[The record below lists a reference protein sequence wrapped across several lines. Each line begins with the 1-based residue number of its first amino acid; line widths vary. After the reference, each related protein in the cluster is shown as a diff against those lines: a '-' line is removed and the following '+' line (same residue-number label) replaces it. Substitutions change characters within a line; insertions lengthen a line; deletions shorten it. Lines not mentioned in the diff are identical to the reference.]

1 MADIDL
7 HRVHNLGLEKA
18 RALAEKMAGDLGRRF
33 GLQGDWEGNV
43 LRFARP
49 GLNGS
54 LAVTAKDLRLSV
66 TLGLLMKAMK
76 GSIERAVAQEIDGV
90 FAKAAAEPAPRAA
103 AKAGAKPKEPRARP
117 KKGG

>member
-7 HRVHNLGLEKA
+7 HRVHDLGLEKA
-18 RALAEKMAGDLGRRF
+18 RALAEKMAGDLGRKF

-76 GSIERAVAQEIDGV
+76 GSIERAVALEIDGV
-90 FAKAAAEPAPRAA
+90 FAAAAAEPAPR
-103 AKAGAKPKEPRARP
+103 AKAGAKPKEPPARP